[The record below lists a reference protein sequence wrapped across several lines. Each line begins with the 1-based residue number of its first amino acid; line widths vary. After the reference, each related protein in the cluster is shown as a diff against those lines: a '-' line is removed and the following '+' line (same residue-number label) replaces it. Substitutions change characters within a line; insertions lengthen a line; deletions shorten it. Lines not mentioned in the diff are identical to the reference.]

1 MPVGVTGIKAF
12 SSAAAVAA
20 SAEFPREDAVEAT
33 RELVGHLEAFFGD
46 GGKRSGSPPPDVPLP
61 GSPLGALLLGGVTAD
76 ELQWMA
82 ACLVNAGEDKRT

>member
-12 SSAAAVAA
+12 ASAAAVAA
-20 SAEFPREDAVEAT
+20 SAESPWEDAVSAT

-46 GGKRSGSPPPDVPLP
+46 GGKCSGPLSSDRSPP
-61 GSPLGALLLGGVTAD
+61 GALLLGGMTAD

-82 ACLVNAGEDKRT
+82 ACLVNAGEEG